1 MHCWGEN
8 GHFKFWWGCL
18 GCQPGPSPHVMTL
31 DARADQPLHWIM
43 PERHVTLRLACP
55 YPEHKSGPRPNVGH
69 LVLGLPCPGRLAR
82 PVHHVARPGAWVA
95 LSMRWVKPNMML
107 GSQIIIFFSI
117 NTFNDNKNNNFYII
131 NNNIFDINTL
141 NYNKI
146 NIQVFFNIY
155 FTIKKFSNKLKE
167 LYSCAASLF
176 ITNKLKLKELYI
188 YIYIYIYRNKS
199 AH

>member
-8 GHFKFWWGCL
+8 GHFKFWWGCP

-31 DARADQPLHWIM
+31 DARADQPLHWIR
-43 PERHVTLRLACP
+43 PERHVALRLACS
-55 YPEHKSGPRPNVGH
+55 YPEHKPGPRPNVGH
-69 LVLGLPCPGRLAR
+69 LVLGLPFQGRLAR
-82 PVHHVARPGAWVA
+82 PVHHVTRPGAWVA
-95 LSMRWVKPNMML
+95 LPMRWVKPNMML

-146 NIQVFFNIY
+146 NIQVFL
-155 FTIKKFSNKLKE
+155 T
-167 LYSCAASLF
+167 F
-176 ITNKLKLKELYI
+176 ILP
-188 YIYIYIYRNKS
+188 
-199 AH
+199 